1 MHLTP
6 LPLDSTP
13 QQREEQYRQVGERL
27 KALLHG
33 ETDWVAAQATF
44 ACELHHA
51 FDCTYGRPRALHVGS
66 GLT

>member
-1 MHLTP
+1 
-6 LPLDSTP
+6 
-13 QQREEQYRQVGERL
+13 VGERL